1 MNKNRSAGIAND
13 QQLDFENE
21 YVQSRHHPA
30 GYPNDQQYWDQQS
43 NYHKR
48 PVDTEQY
55 DDYGYEPT
63 QQSHH
68 YSDPRDEGFGAN
80 GANQRSNRNERP
92 SQDRIRGQRSPPVAY
107 EVGGCY
113 EEAKSQQG
121 QFDPQNN
128 GYPARAEPQQ
138 PQQPSKQYPQDQA
151 RDPRL
156 YHRNRPPHGEAP
168 NYWRDDQHVGNG
180 YGERQAYN
188 GPRRDNLQQQAYGSN
203 EDWQPRAHRRGRSY
217 DHQEQG
223 YNIRREVAPHDV
235 RRDFAAQRPSHDRP
249 RSRSP
254 RRQNPDKRKVFA
266 DPTPPDSVSWDN
278 PFPTFPAAKK
288 KGMQDDRN
296 VDGSMAEMRIDDSA
310 LSRPASR
317 PQTVDNRGENGNEK
331 PRNGYAR
338 PQTTPQ
344 QSNRDGYGRA
354 TAPPRFQEANA
365 SDFKRPYVNNDRPRP
380 STGRRSEE
388 TSQGIA
394 KSNAA
399 FQPGAGRSRTM
410 PDNVSSVVLRSELQK
425 EYGGA
430 SGRQEPGPTAG
441 YYGSDNTSYISDRPP
456 TASESRPTGPVR
468 SHSNEVSRL
477 RDNQARPQHSTGA
490 LNVQYAPN
498 RPPAS
503 RDSIAEVYDS
513 YYDGSPSPASPHQP
527 PQGYKAYQPPIGEA
541 MPNFGAAPI
550 TSPAHYRGM
559 TIDDHLSSQPS
570 SPAVPPVPSHYQR
583 QHAAPFDRGQVHD
596 QVPRSR
602 SQPDL
607 KNRRPPR
614 IQPNDGFDFGIP
626 PEPSATP
633 YIEHGPHPPRQYP
646 SERSLDRSDYNHQQ
660 GDFRA
665 NPQQPWAP
673 HRPNK
678 GSRPPEPYSQQASKQ
693 FAHDQFDPLAQRRPS
708 PNGHPREPGAKPS
721 PDIRTGPASP
731 PPRFPLQPDAL
742 PAHPAPVRAG
752 LISSSPPTQPPKPAP
767 VRNYNSNSSP
777 LQNFSPAPPLA
788 SSRPVEEKRA
798 SAPVSQDELDRL
810 RQTMK
815 ANPSDQKLQMT
826 LATKL
831 VEAAAALDDGVP
843 RLDQKTLQ
851 KTRER
856 YFAEAHKIVK
866 RLVSTGYPDGMFF
879 LGDSYSQGRLGLER
893 DAKEAFTLYQ
903 SAAKAGHA
911 QAAFRVAVCCEL
923 GLEEDGGTKRDLG
936 KAVQWYKRAAQL
948 GDTPAMYKIGI
959 IQLKGL
965 LGQPK
970 DTGEAVVWLRRAAE
984 KADKENP
991 HALHELVSDSN
1002 KKTRKVQV
1010 SKSDTIKIGSMARSG
1025 KRCRG

>member
-1 MNKNRSAGIAND
+1 MNKNRPAGMAYD
-13 QQLDFENE
+13 QQFDFGNE

-30 GYPNDQQYWDQQS
+30 GYPNGQQYRDQQS
-43 NYHKR
+43 NYHER
-48 PVDTEQY
+48 PVDPEQY
-55 DDYGYEPT
+55 DDYGYEST
-63 QQSHH
+63 QQPHH
-68 YSDPRDEGFGAN
+68 YSDHRDEGHGAN
-80 GANQRSNRNERP
+80 GGYQRNNRNGRP

-107 EVGGCY
+107 EVGEYY
-113 EEAKSQQG
+113 EEAKSQQR
-121 QFDPQNN
+121 QFDPWNN
-128 GYPARAEPQQ
+128 GYPDRAE

-156 YHRNRPPHGEAP
+156 YQRNRPPHGEAP
-168 NYWRDDQHVGNG
+168 HYWRDDQHVGNG

-188 GPRRDNLQQQAYGSN
+188 GPRRENLPQQAYGSN
-203 EDWQPRAHRRGRSY
+203 NDWQPRAHRRGRSY
-217 DHQEQG
+217 DHQEHG
-223 YNIRREVAPHDV
+223 YDIRREAAPHDV
-235 RRDFAAQRPSHDRP
+235 RGGLAAQRPSHDRP
-249 RSRSP
+249 RSRSHG
-254 RRQNPDKRKVFA
+254 RQNLDKRKVFA
-266 DPTPPDSVSWDN
+266 DSTSPDSVSWDN

-288 KGMQDDRN
+288 KGMQDDQN
-296 VDGSMAEMRIDDSA
+296 VDGSMAEMGIDDNP

-317 PQTVDNRGENGNEK
+317 PQTADSRGKNANEK

-338 PQTTPQ
+338 PQPAPQ
-344 QSNRDGYGRA
+344 KSNWDVYGTA
-354 TAPPRFQEANA
+354 TALPRFQEANA
-365 SDFKRPYVNNDRPRP
+365 SDFKGPNVNNDRPRP

-394 KSNAA
+394 KPNAF
-399 FQPGAGRSRTM
+399 FQPDAGRSRTM
-410 PDNVSSVVLRSELQK
+410 PDNISSVVIRPELQK

-430 SGRQEPGPTAG
+430 SGRLEPGPTAG
-441 YYGSDNTSYISDRPP
+441 YYGSDNTSYISDRPSA
-456 TASESRPTGPVR
+456 ASESRPTGPVR
-468 SHSNEVSRL
+468 SRSNEVSRL
-477 RDNQARPQHSTGA
+477 RENQARPLHSTGA
-490 LNVQYAPN
+490 SNVQYAPN

-503 RDSIAEVYDS
+503 REDSFAELYDC
-513 YYDGSPSPASPHQP
+513 YYDGSSPASPHQP
-527 PQGYKAYQPPIGEA
+527 HQNYKAYQPPIGEGK
-541 MPNFGAAPI
+541 PNFDAAPF
-550 TSPAHYRGM
+550 TSPAHHRGM
-559 TIDDHLSSQPS
+559 TTDDHLSPQPS
-570 SPAVPPVPSHYQR
+570 SPAVPPVPSQYQR
-583 QHAAPFDRGQVHD
+583 QHAAPFDRSQAHD

-614 IQPNDGFDFGIP
+614 MQPNDGFDFGIP

-633 YIEHGPHPPRQYP
+633 PFPYVEHGAHPPRQY
-646 SERSLDRSDYNHQQ
+646 SFERSLDGSHYNHQQ
-660 GDFRA
+660 LDFRA
-665 NPQQPWAP
+665 NPQHPWAP
-673 HRPNK
+673 HRANK

-693 FAHDQFDPLAQRRPS
+693 FAPDKLGPPAQRRPS
-708 PNGHPREPGAKPS
+708 PNGHSRGPGAKPS
-721 PDIRTGPASP
+721 PDTRTGPASP
-731 PPRFPLQPDAL
+731 PPRFPMQPDAL

-752 LISSSPPTQPPKPAP
+752 LISSSPPTQPPKPVP

-777 LQNFSPAPPLA
+777 LQNFSPAPPPA

-798 SAPVSQDELDRL
+798 PAQVTQDELDRL
-810 RQTMK
+810 RQSIK
-815 ANPSDQKLQMT
+815 ASPSDHKMQMT
-826 LATKL
+826 LAKKL

-879 LGDSYSQGRLGLER
+879 LGDSYSQGRLGLDR

-903 SAAKAGHA
+903 AAAKAGHA

-984 KADKENP
+984 KADKDNP
-991 HALHELVSDSN
+991 HALHELVSD
-1002 KKTRKVQV
+1002 
-1010 SKSDTIKIGSMARSG
+1010 
-1025 KRCRG
+1025 